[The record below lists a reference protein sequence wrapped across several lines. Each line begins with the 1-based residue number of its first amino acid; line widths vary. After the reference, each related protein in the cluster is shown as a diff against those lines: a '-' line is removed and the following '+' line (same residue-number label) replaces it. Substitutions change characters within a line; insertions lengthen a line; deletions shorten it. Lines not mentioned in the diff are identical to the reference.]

1 MGGAKGKAS
10 QSSQSAAIAKITE
23 SAAHAP
29 QVREHLRD
37 ILESPV
43 FSGSRRSQDFLRYIV
58 ENALEGHFDQLK
70 ERSLGIELFGRP
82 PSYDTAG
89 DSIVRVSA
97 SDVRKRLMHYYEQA
111 RTDSEFRIEVPS
123 GSYIPEFCHVAP
135 PSSPAEHQAPI
146 EAPATEPAKRVGGLS
161 LGRFLPYA
169 IAAVSVAVAVLL
181 GLRNL
186 SLQRPQGAVTPLA
199 ARVLPWSAMLER
211 EHRLNVIVSDT
222 VYGVV
227 QDLTGTRISLSDYAN
242 KRFPP
247 PETLPPG
254 ISKAVSLLMRRQY
267 TATKDVEIAVRI
279 SEVAQTARRRV
290 TVRSARDLQ
299 VQDFRTDDDFVLLG
313 SVRSNPWSEM
323 WERQL
328 DFWIEWDDASRKM
341 ICLNKSPRPGEA
353 PVYVPRAGSFDTGES
368 YAVVAF
374 LSNPN
379 QSGHILL
386 IAGTTS
392 EGTQIAGQFVTNLDN
407 LGKVLAKAGIDPR
420 GPARPFQALL
430 RLTAMAG
437 SPGRFEVIAFRAG
450 EAGSR

>member
-1 MGGAKGKAS
+1 MGAKGKAS
-10 QSSQSAAIAKITE
+10 QSSQLAAIARNAE
-23 SAAHAP
+23 WAAYAP
-29 QVREHLRD
+29 QLQEHLCD
-37 ILESPV
+37 ILASPV

-70 ERSLGIELFGRP
+70 ERSLGIALFGRA
-82 PSYDTAG
+82 PSYDTAE

-97 SDVRKRLMHYYEQA
+97 SDVRKRLTHYYEQA
-111 RTDSEFRIEVPS
+111 RTNSEFRIELPS
-123 GSYIPEFCHVAP
+123 GSYIPEFCHVGAAA
-135 PSSPAEHQAPI
+135 SSAEHQAQV
-146 EAPATEPAKRVGGLS
+146 EAPAATAAWRADGQRP
-161 LGRFLPYA
+161 GRYLPYV
-169 IAAVSVAVAVLL
+169 IAVISVAAAVLL
-181 GLRNL
+181 GFRNA
-186 SLQRPQGAVTPLA
+186 SLQRFQGGATPVA

-227 QDLTGTRISLSDYAN
+227 QDLMGTRLSLSDYAN
-242 KRFPP
+242 KRFPQ
-247 PETLPPG
+247 PETLPPD
-254 ISKAVSLLMRRQY
+254 ISKAVGLLLRRQY

-279 SEVAQTARRRV
+279 SEIAQTAGRRV
-290 TVRSARDLQ
+290 TVRSSRDLQ
-299 VQDFRTDDDFVLLG
+299 VQDFRTDDNFVFLG

-328 DFWIEWDDASRKM
+328 DFWIEWDDVARKM

-353 PVYVPRAGSFDTGES
+353 PVYMPRAGSMETGES
-368 YAVVAF
+368 YAIVAF

-379 QSGHILL
+379 QSGYILL

-392 EGTQIAGQFVTNLDN
+392 EGTLIAGQFVTNLDN
-407 LGKVLAKAGIDPR
+407 LSKVLAKAGVDPR

-437 SPGRFEVIAFRAG
+437 APGRFQVIAFRAG

>member
-1 MGGAKGKAS
+1 
-10 QSSQSAAIAKITE
+10 
-23 SAAHAP
+23 
-29 QVREHLRD
+29 
-37 ILESPV
+37 
-43 FSGSRRSQDFLRYIV
+43 
-58 ENALEGHFDQLK
+58 
-70 ERSLGIELFGRP
+70 
-82 PSYDTAG
+82 
-89 DSIVRVSA
+89 
-97 SDVRKRLMHYYEQA
+97 
-111 RTDSEFRIEVPS
+111 
-123 GSYIPEFCHVAP
+123 
-135 PSSPAEHQAPI
+135 
-146 EAPATEPAKRVGGLS
+146 
-161 LGRFLPYA
+161 
-169 IAAVSVAVAVLL
+169 
-181 GLRNL
+181 
-186 SLQRPQGAVTPLA
+186 
-199 ARVLPWSAMLER
+199 MLER